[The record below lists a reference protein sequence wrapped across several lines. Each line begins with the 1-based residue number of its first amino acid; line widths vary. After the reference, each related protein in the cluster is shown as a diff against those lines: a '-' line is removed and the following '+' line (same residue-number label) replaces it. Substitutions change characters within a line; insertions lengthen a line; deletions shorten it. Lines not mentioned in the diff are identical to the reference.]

1 MNDKGYI
8 KICVSKNFYMKI
20 YVIPKHAVWCTDVEV
35 RCPLMNAG
43 IMTANALSLICQYHG
58 GRGLASTLADLLFP
72 GLEAGIGS
80 IFFRQDRA
88 GVTYSAFGFR
98 GNV

>member
-1 MNDKGYI
+1 MAHRCGSVAPVNECRDND
-8 KICVSKNFYMKI
+8 CERS
-20 YVIPKHAVWCTDVEV
+20 VIDFSIS
-35 RCPLMNAG
+35 R
-43 IMTANALSLICQYHG
+43 
-58 GRGLASTLADLLFP
+58 GRGLASALADLLFP

-88 GVTYSAFGFR
+88 GGTYSGFR